1 MFRKKKKE
9 ELERRAK
16 REAEGFKRSKEGC
29 GEAFHDNFKFQ
40 AHVKE
45 HQDECCKNM
54 MCNQPKCG
62 QRFNNRRAYN
72 EHIEMHK
79 EEAKTQVK
87 KNIRS
92 VLLLNK
98 HGLLLESFE
107 REFKSVM
114 CKAVPYKLMG

>member
-1 MFRKKKKE
+1 MLTRYKTRRELEEEDHEMFRKKKKE

-54 MCNQPKCG
+54 MCNQPVWSEV
-62 QRFNNRRAYN
+62 Q
-72 EHIEMHK
+72 
-79 EEAKTQVK
+79 
-87 KNIRS
+87 
-92 VLLLNK
+92 
-98 HGLLLESFE
+98 
-107 REFKSVM
+107 
-114 CKAVPYKLMG
+114 